1 MKSYTSI
8 LEETLEEELFMSNL
22 NTLRIEIDKK
32 YKIKNNYTSEGVA
45 ARSFKASGV
54 GFSSRES
61 LTENS
66 VVDSLLESGKNI
78 IKPYIEGEKKIVK
91 KKFDKIKETIIFRD
105 KKDEVSERILQ
116 EITKDIECAGIKV
129 NKIIYQNTNL
139 DYKIINTTIDDI
151 IEGNRNT
158 CNIEIIL
165 ENDGRKEHVVVDL
178 PQSEF
183 CKEKVLSCIHSLKY
197 KYNNNLKYNADK
209 QYNLIFNSTIF
220 GYICFV
226 FSYLIS
232 GECLVTNKDFY
243 EFIKD
248 KKIKDTVRI
257 IENSNL
263 NKRLDCKYDMEG
275 NLRIPYEIF
284 SSKGTLINAFTN
296 SSSSKELGC
305 INTAS
310 CFREDIK
317 SYPTSVATS
326 VEIERGNDSQIIES
340 LNEIS
345 EDYFMIDEIV
355 GGEAGINP
363 CNGEINLVC
372 SGYIHNGYQRG
383 EKLKIYIQTSILELF
398 NNIISMTSEKYYFSD
413 CLILTPFVL
422 VENIRYRKI

>member
-1 MKSYTSI
+1 MKSYISI

-284 SSKGTLINAFTN
+284 SKGTLINAFTN

>member
-129 NKIIYQNTNL
+129 NKIIYKNTNL

-284 SSKGTLINAFTN
+284 SKGTLINAFTN

>member
-78 IKPYIEGEKKIVK
+78 IKPYIEGEKRIVK

-284 SSKGTLINAFTN
+284 SKGTLINAFTN

>member
-243 EFIKD
+243 EFIMD

-284 SSKGTLINAFTN
+284 SKGTLINAFTN

>member
-220 GYICFV
+220 GYRCFV

-284 SSKGTLINAFTN
+284 SKGTLINAFTN

>member
-129 NKIIYQNTNL
+129 NKIIYQNTTL

-284 SSKGTLINAFTN
+284 SKGTLINAFTN

>member
-284 SSKGTLINAFTN
+284 SKGTLINAFTN
-296 SSSSKELGC
+296 NSSSKELGC

>member
-248 KKIKDTVRI
+248 KKIKVTVRI

-284 SSKGTLINAFTN
+284 SKGTLINAFTN

>member
-284 SSKGTLINAFTN
+284 SKGTLINAFTN

-345 EDYFMIDEIV
+345 EDYFMSDEIV